1 MSDSHQDKA
10 RCTTS
15 PEQCFVIEDL
25 LGPVLGKAGSR
36 TEMRNY
42 VEENAP
48 REHWQRCV
56 GAVQG
61 KAI

>member
-1 MSDSHQDKA
+1 M
-10 RCTTS
+10 S